1 MAHVHH
7 RLVSFVEFCAKLT
20 NSRLQ
25 TSHSTVSETKLAS
38 ASATDCKR
46 EEAIDG
52 RLCNDPHYLQC
63 LACLLTYITQ
73 SLLHLIS
80 DSYQEISVDPFL
92 FVFYIRNT
100 LSDRAAMK
108 SSAALS
114 LLFLIPS
121 IRAAALPQLVGSE
134 LESTSSSVKRD
145 LSGNL
150 APRSPQPGSSEL
162 EDEGSESD
170 NLPEAATL
178 MADDPSLHPS
188 SNLERDLPARSP
200 QGPASNPG
208 EFTDVGLSRVNP
220 ANHHSSE
227 DSSSSS
233 ADNDPGLYTIVGGA
247 KGVDPSSI
255 DGASKMAHD
264 GRHRMMEDEAEKE
277 HHRPYSGSHHHW
289 NGTHRKDGILAE
301 FNSHG
306 EHIVVY
312 NGTHYPNGTSYSPA
326 NKTMDGGEILE
337 EVVVDGDEVVVY
349 NHTRHHHNRT
359 GGPMATATG
368 VWLPSGTAWIPSV
381 TGKQHHRHHPKIP
394 SEGDPGFEGPE

>member
-1 MAHVHH
+1 MTHI
-7 RLVSFVEFCAKLT
+7 
-20 NSRLQ
+20 
-25 TSHSTVSETKLAS
+25 TSNAS
-38 ASATDCKR
+38 A
-46 EEAIDG
+46 
-52 RLCNDPHYLQC
+52 Y
-63 LACLLTYITQ
+63 LLTYITVF
-73 SLLHLIS
+73 SAPHLRILV
-80 DSYQEISVDPFL
+80 DSYQEISVDLFL
-92 FVFYIRNT
+92 FVFFICNT

-108 SSAALS
+108 SSAAVS

-121 IRAAALPQLVGSE
+121 IRAAALPQLVGYE

-162 EDEGSESD
+162 GDEGSESE
-170 NLPEAATL
+170 NLPEAVTS

-188 SNLERDLPARSP
+188 WNLERDLSARSP

-247 KGVDPSSI
+247 KGVDPSLI
-255 DGASKMAHD
+255 DGASKWAHD
-264 GRHRMMEDEAEKE
+264 ERHRMMEDEAKME
-277 HHRPYSGSHHHW
+277 HHRHYSGSHHHW
-289 NGTHRKDGILAE
+289 NGTHRKDGILTE

-326 NKTMDGGEILE
+326 NKTMDGGEMLE

-349 NHTRHHHNRT
+349 NQTRHHYYYGNHT

-368 VWLPSGTAWIPSV
+368 VWLPSGTAWIPSG
-381 TGKQHHRHHPKIP
+381 TGRPHHRHHRKIP
-394 SEGDPGFEGPE
+394 GEGDPGFEGPE